1 MRRLYDWIMR
11 LAASGNAVPALA
23 AIAFVESS
31 FFPIPPDLLLIP
43 MILAAPRKA
52 WRYALV
58 ATVASVVGGYLGY
71 AIGYFLFE
79 ALGRPILQFYGIMNR
94 YYALQSAYTQWGMWI
109 IILKGMTPIPY
120 KLVTIA
126 SGALG
131 FNPLLF
137 GVASVISRSMR
148 FFLVAALLY
157 FFGEP
162 VRDFIERRLMLV
174 TSVFAVL
181 LVGGFV
187 AVIYL

>member
-11 LAASGNAVPALA
+11 LAASGQAVPALA
-23 AIAFVESS
+23 VVAFVESS
-31 FFPIPPDLLLIP
+31 FFPIPPDILLIP
-43 MILAAPRKA
+43 MVLAAPRRA
-52 WRYALV
+52 WRYAAV
-58 ATVASVVGGYLGY
+58 ATVASVVGGFLGY
-71 AIGYFLFE
+71 AIGHFLFIG
-79 ALGRPILQFYGIMNR
+79 LGRPILQFYGMMDR
-94 YYALQSAYTQWGMWI
+94 YYALQAAYAHWGMWI
-109 IILKGMTPIPY
+109 IIVKGMTPIPY

-131 FNPLLF
+131 FDPVLF
-137 GVASVISRSMR
+137 GVASVISRAMR

-162 VRDFIERRLMLV
+162 VRAFIERRLMLV
-174 TSVFAVL
+174 TSLFAVL